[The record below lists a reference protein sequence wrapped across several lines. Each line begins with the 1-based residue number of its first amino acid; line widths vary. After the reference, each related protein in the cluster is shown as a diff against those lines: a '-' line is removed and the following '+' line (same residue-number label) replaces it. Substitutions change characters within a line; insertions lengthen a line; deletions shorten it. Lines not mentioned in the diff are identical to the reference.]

1 MTGNELNSMLGALS
15 VSWERQVLNS
25 FGVMAGEIFVPYCTI
40 NGTYGV
46 PEFRDIVD
54 FLDGR
59 TGHL

>member
-25 FGVMAGEIFVPYCTI
+25 FGVMAGEIFVPYCTV

-46 PEFRDIVD
+46 V
-54 FLDGR
+54 
-59 TGHL
+59 